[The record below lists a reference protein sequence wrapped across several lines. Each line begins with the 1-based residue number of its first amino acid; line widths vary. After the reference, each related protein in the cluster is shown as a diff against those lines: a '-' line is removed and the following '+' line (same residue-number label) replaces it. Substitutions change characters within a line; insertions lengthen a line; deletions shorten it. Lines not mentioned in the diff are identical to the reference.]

1 MPRAFENRENESRPE
16 RHEQDGHQPSG
27 KIIRDVGYG
36 GDRERV
42 EVAHPAARVVV
53 MAAEAQEREVGDGT
67 NFVVSF
73 AGELLSLAEELIRDG
88 LHPSEIRDG
97 YQKALEKCL
106 EWLNEELAIEGTE
119 TMDLRDKVAVA
130 KRLKGTL
137 SSKQSG
143 YEEQLASIVAEAC
156 VDVCPKK
163 NAKNFNVEDVRTA
176 KIVGGNIND
185 VQTIHG
191 MVIRR
196 NVKGPSDT

>member
-1 MPRAFENRENESRPE
+1 MIVREL
-16 RHEQDGHQPSG
+16 
-27 KIIRDVGYG
+27 
-36 GDRERV
+36 

-97 YQKALEKCL
+97 YQKAFEKCF

-119 TMDLRDKVAVA
+119 TMDVRDKVAVA

-143 YEEQLASIVAEAC
+143 YE
-156 VDVCPKK
+156 
-163 NAKNFNVEDVRTA
+163 
-176 KIVGGNIND
+176 
-185 VQTIHG
+185 
-191 MVIRR
+191 
-196 NVKGPSDT
+196 

>member
-1 MPRAFENRENESRPE
+1 MNKMVINHLEKLFVTSDTAVIVREL
-16 RHEQDGHQPSG
+16 
-27 KIIRDVGYG
+27 
-36 GDRERV
+36 

-73 AGELLSLAEELIRDG
+73 AGELLSLAAELIRDG

-119 TMDLRDKVAVA
+119 TMDVRDKVAVA

-137 SSKQSG
+137 L
-143 YEEQLASIVAEAC
+143 Y
-156 VDVCPKK
+156 
-163 NAKNFNVEDVRTA
+163 
-176 KIVGGNIND
+176 
-185 VQTIHG
+185 
-191 MVIRR
+191 
-196 NVKGPSDT
+196 